1 MYTTA
6 VTLEWNL
13 SEDNEWEREED
24 AWHLDYNDDPNT
36 ISTFD
41 ILAGGEGEIASLS
54 TIICLEAYGSAW
66 EL

>member
-1 MYTTA
+1 M
-6 VTLEWNL
+6 
-13 SEDNEWEREED
+13 SEKEKKKKGDV
-24 AWHLDYNDDPNT
+24 WHLDYNDDPNT

-41 ILAGGEGEIASLS
+41 ILAGGEGEIANS